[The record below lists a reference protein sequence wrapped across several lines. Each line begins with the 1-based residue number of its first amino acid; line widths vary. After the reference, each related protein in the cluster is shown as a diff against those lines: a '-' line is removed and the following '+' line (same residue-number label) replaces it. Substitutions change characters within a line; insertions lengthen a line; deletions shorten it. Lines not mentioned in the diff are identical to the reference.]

1 MTKILLV
8 EDDKSLREI
17 YGVRLMAEGYEIVS
31 AGESPLKLL
40 LLFMNRQPDAVKRS
54 AVFIAL

>member
-1 MTKILLV
+1 MQV
-8 EDDKSLREI
+8 
-17 YGVRLMAEGYEIVS
+17 EIVS